1 MKGNSKKASIFYLV
15 GTLFNK
21 GIGFLTVPVFTRIL
35 SVEDYGLVTTYNSW
49 VTIAMMFI
57 SLALYM
63 AVRIS
68 FVDYQ
73 EKTEEVLSSILIF
86 TLLYGISLSL
96 IIYFVALRY
105 ISTFNYAM
113 VAFCLLQALGSA
125 LIENISQFLMMKYR
139 YKFRTLIMVLPN
151 LTSTVLAIIIIRYI
165 LSSSLYLGRIVPSA
179 VVTFIFG
186 IVLALYFIYK
196 GKFKFNKE
204 YLLFSL
210 KISVPLVLHGIA
222 LNILSQ
228 SDRTMITMIR
238 GSRETG
244 IYGLVYNF
252 SMIAT
257 VITTA
262 FEGIWVPYFVN
273 KMNRKEYRDINAMA
287 IKYIELMLV
296 AMMGVILIGPEIIK
310 ILATKSYWKGITII
324 PPIVISNLLIFMY
337 TLYVNVEHYYKKT
350 VFISI
355 NTLIAAIINII
366 LNIWFISWWGYIGAA
381 YSTLIS
387 YCISLILHMAYSRR
401 LNRRVIPIQNIILP
415 LLILGCIVIVFYIF
429 MNQWIIRWIVALL
442 CLIILLLKERRYIK
456 QTIMENKNV

>member
-1 MKGNSKKASIFYLV
+1 
-15 GTLFNK
+15 
-21 GIGFLTVPVFTRIL
+21 
-35 SVEDYGLVTTYNSW
+35 
-49 VTIAMMFI
+49 
-57 SLALYM
+57 
-63 AVRIS
+63 
-68 FVDYQ
+68 
-73 EKTEEVLSSILIF
+73 
-86 TLLYGISLSL
+86 
-96 IIYFVALRY
+96 
-105 ISTFNYAM
+105 
-113 VAFCLLQALGSA
+113 
-125 LIENISQFLMMKYR
+125 
-139 YKFRTLIMVLPN
+139 MVLPN

-296 AMMGVILIGPEIIK
+296 AMMGVILIGP
-310 ILATKSYWKGITII
+310 
-324 PPIVISNLLIFMY
+324 
-337 TLYVNVEHYYKKT
+337 
-350 VFISI
+350 
-355 NTLIAAIINII
+355 
-366 LNIWFISWWGYIGAA
+366 
-381 YSTLIS
+381 
-387 YCISLILHMAYSRR
+387 
-401 LNRRVIPIQNIILP
+401 
-415 LLILGCIVIVFYIF
+415 
-429 MNQWIIRWIVALL
+429 
-442 CLIILLLKERRYIK
+442 
-456 QTIMENKNV
+456 

>member
-1 MKGNSKKASIFYLV
+1 
-15 GTLFNK
+15 
-21 GIGFLTVPVFTRIL
+21 
-35 SVEDYGLVTTYNSW
+35 
-49 VTIAMMFI
+49 
-57 SLALYM
+57 
-63 AVRIS
+63 
-68 FVDYQ
+68 
-73 EKTEEVLSSILIF
+73 
-86 TLLYGISLSL
+86 
-96 IIYFVALRY
+96 
-105 ISTFNYAM
+105 
-113 VAFCLLQALGSA
+113 
-125 LIENISQFLMMKYR
+125 
-139 YKFRTLIMVLPN
+139 
-151 LTSTVLAIIIIRYI
+151 
-165 LSSSLYLGRIVPSA
+165 
-179 VVTFIFG
+179 
-186 IVLALYFIYK
+186 
-196 GKFKFNKE
+196 
-204 YLLFSL
+204 
-210 KISVPLVLHGIA
+210 
-222 LNILSQ
+222 
-228 SDRTMITMIR
+228 
-238 GSRETG
+238 
-244 IYGLVYNF
+244 
-252 SMIAT
+252 
-257 VITTA
+257 
-262 FEGIWVPYFVN
+262 
-273 KMNRKEYRDINAMA
+273 MNRKEYRDINAMA

-415 LLILGCIVIVFYIF
+415 LLILGFIVIVFYIF

>member
-366 LNIWFISWWGYIGAA
+366 
-381 YSTLIS
+381 
-387 YCISLILHMAYSRR
+387 
-401 LNRRVIPIQNIILP
+401 
-415 LLILGCIVIVFYIF
+415 
-429 MNQWIIRWIVALL
+429 
-442 CLIILLLKERRYIK
+442 
-456 QTIMENKNV
+456 